1 MRSTL
6 LPVLA
11 LSAALLSRVAFA
23 AATPA
28 VPVAEPRELAPVMV
42 SGVQPGPKLWKVTRG
57 DHVLWVLGTLS
68 PAPKRIEWTSREAE
82 RAIVASGEVLL
93 GARATVNADIGLLR
107 GALLLPKAL
116 KARNNPDG
124 KTLRDV
130 LPPRTYARWDVLRAR
145 YLGRDR
151 GIEKRRPLFAAQE
164 LYSAAIRR
172 AGLDEDNQVRPAVEK
187 IARRHDVPVVI
198 AEVKATVR
206 DPKAAVRAFAGQS
219 LDDVACFE
227 LTLDRLEADL
237 AQMAARAN
245 AWAIGDLATM
255 QRLPYTDQGAACLA
269 AVLDSSIA
277 RSQGLDALP
286 AQVRTAWLDAAEKSL
301 AAHPQSF
308 ALLPMAEILKPDGY
322 LAALAARGYVVEAP
336 TAP

>member
-6 LPVLA
+6 LSLFLLA
-11 LSAALLSRVAFA
+11 VAVPA
-23 AATPA
+23 SATP
-28 VPVAEPRELAPVMV
+28 VVPSPVAPRELAPVMV

-57 DHVLWVLGTLS
+57 EHVLWVLGTLT

-82 RAIVASGEVLL
+82 RAIAASGVVLL
-93 GARATVNADIGLLR
+93 GARATVDADIGLLR
-107 GALLLPKAL
+107 GMLLLPKAL
-116 KARNNPDG
+116 KSRNNPDG
-124 KTLRDV
+124 RTLREV
-130 LPPRTYARWDVLRAR
+130 LPAPTYARWDGLRAQ

-151 GIEKRRPLFAAQE
+151 DIEKRRPLFAAQE
-164 LYSAAIRR
+164 LYSAAIRK

-187 IARRHDVPVVI
+187 IARRHDVPVVV

-219 LDDVACFE
+219 LDDLACFE
-227 LTLDRLEADL
+227 LTLDRLDADL

-255 QRLPYTDQGAACLA
+255 QRLPYADQGAACLA
-269 AVLDSSIA
+269 AVLDSAVA
-277 RSQGLDALP
+277 RSQGFDALP
-286 AQVRTAWLDAAEKSL
+286 AQVRNAWLDAAEKAL
-301 AAHPQSF
+301 ASHPQSF

-322 LAALAARGYVVEAP
+322 LAALGARGYAVEAP
-336 TAP
+336 ADP

>member
-1 MRSTL
+1 MRL
-6 LPVLA
+6 LPMLLA
-11 LSAALLSRVAFA
+11 AAALFAAFASAA
-23 AATPA
+23 
-28 VPVAEPRELAPVMV
+28 PVAPAPRELAPVMV

-57 DHVLWVLGTLS
+57 ERVLWVLGTLT

-82 RAIVASGEVLL
+82 RAIATSGVVLL
-93 GARATVNADIGLLR
+93 GARATVKADIGLFR

-130 LPPRTYARWDVLRAR
+130 LPPRTYARWDALRAR

-151 GIEKRRPLFAAQE
+151 GVEKRRPLFAAQE

-172 AGLDEDNQVRPAVEK
+172 AGLDEDNQVRPKVEK
-187 IARRHDVPVVI
+187 IARRHHVPVTV
-198 AEVKATVR
+198 AEVKATLV
-206 DPKAAVRAFAGQS
+206 DPKAALHAFSGKP
-219 LDDVACFE
+219 LDDLACFE

-245 AWAIGDLATM
+245 AWSIGDLAAM
-255 QRLPYTDQGAACLA
+255 RRLPYTDQGQACLS
-269 AVLDSSIA
+269 AVLDSAVA
-277 RSQGLDALP
+277 RSQGFDALP
-286 AQVRTAWLDAAEKSL
+286 AQVRDAWLDAAEKAL
-301 AAHPQSF
+301 ATHRASF

-322 LAALAARGYVVEAP
+322 LAALKARGYGVEAP
-336 TAP
+336 E

>member
-1 MRSTL
+1 MRSIL
-6 LPVLA
+6 LPLL
-11 LSAALLSRVAFA
+11 LSAALPASA
-23 AATPA
+23 AVTPPPA
-28 VPVAEPRELAPVMV
+28 APRELAPVMV

-57 DHVLWVLGTLS
+57 DRVLWVLGTLT

-82 RAIVASGEVLL
+82 RAIAASGNVLL
-93 GARATVNADIGLLR
+93 GARASVTADIGLIR

-151 GIEKRRPLFAAQE
+151 GIEKRRPIAAAEE
-164 LYSAAIRR
+164 LYAAAIRQ
-172 AGLDEDNQVRPAVEK
+172 AGLDPDNQVRPKVEK
-187 IARRHDVPVVI
+187 IADRHDVPVEI
-198 AEVKATVR
+198 AEVKATIS
-206 DPKAAVRAFAGQS
+206 DPKAALRAFADES
-219 LDDVACFE
+219 LDDLACFE

-245 AWAIGDLATM
+245 AWSIGDLDTM
-255 QRLPYTDQGAACLA
+255 RRLPYTDQGQACLSA
-269 AVLDSSIA
+269 MLDSAVA

-286 AQVRTAWLDAAEKSL
+286 AQVRTAWLDAAEKSM
-301 AAHPQSF
+301 AAHKTSF

-322 LAALAARGYVVEAP
+322 LAALAARGYAIEAP
-336 TAP
+336 DAAQ

>member
-6 LPVLA
+6 LSLFLLA
-11 LSAALLSRVAFA
+11 VAVPA
-23 AATPA
+23 SATP
-28 VPVAEPRELAPVMV
+28 VVPSPVAPRELAPVMV

-57 DHVLWVLGTLS
+57 EHVLWVLGTLT

-82 RAIVASGEVLL
+82 RAIAASGVVLL
-93 GARATVNADIGLLR
+93 GARATVDADIGLLR
-107 GALLLPKAL
+107 GMLLLPKAL
-116 KARNNPDG
+116 KSRNNPDG
-124 KTLRDV
+124 RTLREV
-130 LPPRTYARWDVLRAR
+130 LPAPTYARWDGLRAQ

-151 GIEKRRPLFAAQE
+151 DIEKRRPLFAAQE
-164 LYSAAIRR
+164 LYSAAIRK

-187 IARRHDVPVVI
+187 IARRHDVPVVV

-219 LDDVACFE
+219 LDDLACFE
-227 LTLDRLEADL
+227 LTLDRLDADL

-255 QRLPYTDQGAACLA
+255 QRLPYAHQGAACLA
-269 AVLDSSIA
+269 AVLDSAVA
-277 RSQGLDALP
+277 RSQGFDALP
-286 AQVRTAWLDAAEKSL
+286 AQVRNAWLDAAEKAL
-301 AAHPQSF
+301 ASHPQSF

-322 LAALAARGYVVEAP
+322 LAALGARGYAVEAP
-336 TAP
+336 ADP